1 MNFDTDGMKKKR
13 TQKNEERQ
21 QRLQQQKTLML
32 RILAALGILIGCA
45 ILIFF
50 VPWSDY
56 ETGPRPT
63 EPTETETVPTGTDS
77 TDSTDPTETVEVT
90 ETTVP
95 VVETQE
101 EQSSRDPYTVI
112 HIAAAGDLN
121 VTDKLVASGGITF
134 DFSQMFMD
142 VIPLLSD
149 ADYTLLNFEGILCG
163 SPYGSQLSSAPPQV
177 LTALQ
182 NAGVDMLQVAN
193 SKIINN
199 GMYGLETTL
208 QSIRNAGLQSV
219 GAYAT
224 NKEYSNS
231 GGYVIQEIGG
241 IRVAFVAFTKGM
253 DGMAL
258 PEGSE
263 NCVNLLYED
272 YASNYKKVN
281 TTKIKRVLRNASNQN
296 PDVIIALVHWGSE
309 YNDVHNATQETI
321 KSLLFSNGVDAII
334 GTHPHYVQEMELRD
348 DGTFIAYS
356 LGDFVSDA
364 ERAGTEYSVVLNLE
378 ITRDNLTGETKITG
392 YEYTPIFTA
401 TDEKGV
407 QRVLRLREGIQS
419 YEAGHVN
426 RVTKEVYDKMVYA
439 LKRVDERA
447 KGE

>member
-1 MNFDTDGMKKKR
+1 MNFDTDGMRKR
-13 TQKNEERQ
+13 RSQKNEERQ
-21 QRLQQQKTLML
+21 QRLQQQKKLMQ
-32 RILAALGILIGCA
+32 RILAAVAILIGCA

-50 VPWSDY
+50 VPWSKY
-56 ETGPRPT
+56 ETGPDQT
-63 EPTETETVPTGTDS
+63 EPTQTEPIQTGTD
-77 TDSTDPTETVEVT
+77 VT
-90 ETTVP
+90 EP
-95 VVETQE
+95 VVETTKE
-101 EQSSRDPYTVI
+101 ESSRDPYTVI

-134 DFSQMFMD
+134 DFSQMFLD
-142 VIPLLSD
+142 VIPLLTD

-163 SPYGSQLSSAPPQV
+163 SPYGSQLGSAPPQV

-208 QSIRNAGLQSV
+208 QSIRNAGLQSL
-219 GAYAT
+219 GAYTT
-224 NKEYSNS
+224 NKEYRDS
-231 GGYVIQEIGG
+231 GGYVIQEIDG

-263 NCVNLLYED
+263 DCVNLLYED

-281 TTKIKRVLRNASNQN
+281 TTKIKRVLRNAANQN
-296 PDVIIALVHWGSE
+296 PDIIIAMVHWGSE
-309 YNDVHNATQETI
+309 YNDAHSATQESI
-321 KSLLFSNGVDAII
+321 KNLLFDNGVDAII
-334 GTHPHYVQEMELRD
+334 GSHPHYVQEMELRS

-356 LGDFVSDA
+356 LGDFISDA

-378 ITRDNLTGETKITG
+378 ITRDNLSGETKITN

-401 TDEKGV
+401 SDEKGV
-407 QRVLRLREGIQS
+407 LRVLRLREGIKA

-426 RVTKEVYDKMVYA
+426 RVTKEVYEQMLYA